1 MHGHRAE
8 HPPLAMLGW
17 VVLVVAVMTLVC
29 ARWLLLHAA
38 ALD

>member
-8 HPPLAMLGW
+8 HPPLAMLRW
-17 VVLVVAVMTLVC
+17 VVVVVAVMTLVS
-29 ARWLLLHAA
+29 ALWLLLHAA

>member
-1 MHGHRAE
+1 
-8 HPPLAMLGW
+8 MLRW

-29 ARWLLLHAA
+29 ALWLLLHAA

>member
-8 HPPLAMLGW
+8 HQPIAMLRW

-29 ARWLLLHAA
+29 ALWLLLHPA

>member
-1 MHGHRAE
+1 MHGHRVE
-8 HPPLAMLGW
+8 HPPLAMLRW

-29 ARWLLLHAA
+29 ALWLLLYAA

>member
-1 MHGHRAE
+1 MHWHRGE
-8 HPPLAMLGW
+8 HPPIAMLRS

-29 ARWLLLHAA
+29 ALWLLLHAA

>member
-8 HPPLAMLGW
+8 HPPLAMLRW
-17 VVLVVAVMTLVC
+17 VVVVVAVMTLVC
-29 ARWLLLHAA
+29 ALWLLLHAA